1 MGVDRREAPRAER
14 RGRAS
19 EGMFACLRQDASPV
33 DIMVDVTPTI
43 SAEIPLPAVIPPS
56 SLTLMLTGPLS
67 LILSTI
73 GLSAASCILS
83 VELCHR
89 VRGGCLAGALDPQ
102 APCRSLEEAG
112 E

>member
-1 MGVDRREAPRAER
+1 
-14 RGRAS
+14 
-19 EGMFACLRQDASPV
+19 
-33 DIMVDVTPTI
+33 MVDVTPII
-43 SAEIPLPAVIPPS
+43 SAESPLPAVISPS

-73 GLSAASCILS
+73 RLSAASGILNA
-83 VELCHR
+83 ELCHR

-102 APCRSLEEAG
+102 APYRSLEEAG